1 MKTRRGSARR
11 QRSPFPGSPFRRV
24 RIHPARSMFLHPNSP
39 GEDTNAFYAHS
50 GSTRKPGQVR
60 QQRNGGSRF
69 ALRASFFRLL
79 AAQFY
84 PAQAVGQVIKSI
96 ERGANGGPGT
106 GDAKDDIVFRLDPVR
121 ENMIHEGHNMGSGR
135 SVASFSQVV
144 DDIILGTDLLP
155 EMAVDLAGSV
165 INGRLR
171 GLVHNNV
178 LKCIG
183 REFGAL

>member
-1 MKTRRGSARR
+1 M
-11 QRSPFPGSPFRRV
+11 
-24 RIHPARSMFLHPNSP
+24 RINPARSLFLHPSSP

-60 QQRNGGSRF
+60 QQRNGGSRC
-69 ALRASFFRLL
+69 ALHAGFFRLL

-106 GDAKDDIVFRLDPVR
+106 GDAKDDVVPRLDPVR
-121 ENMIHEGHNMGSGR
+121 ENMIHESHNMVSGC
-135 SVASFSQVV
+135 SVASFRKVV

-155 EMAVDLAGSV
+155 EMTVELAGSG
-165 INGRLR
+165 INGSPT
-171 GLVHNNV
+171 
-178 LKCIG
+178 
-183 REFGAL
+183 AL